1 VSTYE
6 YYEFLALDRML
17 TAEEQAELRELS
29 TRAEITATRFTNEY
43 HWGEFKGDPYKMVTR
58 YYDAHLHYADWG
70 TRELLLK
77 LPRKAVDV
85 KAVEPYWADDGV
97 AVTPSSKYVVFGF
110 TYSLEEP
117 PDYEEDVWDQY
128 EGGLRFDLAEIAGVR
143 EEIARGDLRA
153 LYLAWLAA
161 YGRWE
166 IEEDA
171 FPTDDEDRL
180 EPPVPPGLKSLSGP
194 QRALADFLKLDQ
206 TLLEVA
212 AEASPNREPRG
223 TELPD
228 TITALSEAQKEKL
241 LLQVA
246 AGEGE
251 QVRLE
256 LLAKARKTKGAKTK
270 KTHGE
275 RTVGEIL
282 DAAAERRQGS

>member
-1 VSTYE
+1 MSTYE
-6 YYEFLALDRML
+6 YYEFLALDRPL

-171 FPTDDEDRL
+171 FPADDEDRL
-180 EPPVPPGLKSLSGP
+180 EPPVPPGLKTLSGP

-206 TLLEVA
+206 TLLAVA

-223 TELPD
+223 TEAAD
-228 TITALSEAQKEKL
+228 AVAALSEAQKEKL
-241 LLQVA
+241 LLRVA

-256 LLAKARKTKGAKTK
+256 LLAKARKTKGEKAKK
-270 KTHGE
+270 AHGE